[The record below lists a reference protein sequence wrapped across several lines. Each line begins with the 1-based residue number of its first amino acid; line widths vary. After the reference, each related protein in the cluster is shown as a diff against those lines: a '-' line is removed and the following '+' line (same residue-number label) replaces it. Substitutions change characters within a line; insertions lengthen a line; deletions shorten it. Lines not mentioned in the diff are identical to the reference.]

1 MRESSQPWR
10 IEQGSKILPFLWL
23 GFWTSLLMLP
33 TLTLFRFWTRTF
45 FRRRLWSET
54 RINDEPL
61 EYTGKG
67 WELLAGYL
75 MVFGF
80 LWHAVVLVVFWLL
93 VVVVIAVLLAALVGG
108 GWVVNGAIE
117 DLFQDPAWTAMLSSV
132 VLIVAL
138 LIYSFV
144 LVLVYAAMNAAIF
157 LVRRYRFSRT
167 SWRGIR
173 LRQGG
178 SALGYAMAAIGYGL
192 LTVITFGWYGPAAQ
206 LRLERRLW
214 NQATF
219 GDRPFRWEEAPEG
232 KKEPVY
238 QSFAVFWIGGV
249 LLYFGM
255 IATLFC
261 LGLMDT
267 SAVSDPARVVK
278 LYGVTIGFGILIALA
293 GAWHFAVMIRRVTRS
308 IRIDGVEMHSR
319 FSTWNLIGLLLTNLL
334 LVVFTLGF
342 GALAAQMRGWRAI
355 AQTLDV
361 EGELDVA
368 TIGQTER
375 GPRSGEGLA
384 DAFDLSGGI

>member
-67 WELLAGYL
+67 WELL
-75 MVFGF
+75 VGF
-80 LWHAVVLVVFWLL
+80 LIATVVVIAPTVGVILAAQFFLEPLLALL
-93 VVVVIAVLLAALVGG
+93 VVVIVYLAMFVLL
-108 GWVVNGAIE
+108 N
-117 DLFQDPAWTAMLSSV
+117 M
-132 VLIVAL
+132 
-138 LIYSFV
+138 
-144 LVLVYAAMNAAIF
+144 AIF
-157 LVRRYRFSRT
+157 LARRYQFSRT
-167 SWRGIR
+167 TWRGIR

-192 LTVITFGWYGPAAQ
+192 LTGITFGWYGPKAQ

-214 NQATF
+214 NEATF
-219 GDRPFRWEEAPEG
+219 GDRPFRWEEEPEG

-255 IATLFC
+255 FGALFG
-261 LGLMDT
+261 LGLMDP
-267 SAVSDPARVVK
+267 SAVSDPARV
-278 LYGVTIGFGILIALA
+278 LEWLLPFYGVAIGFGILIALA